1 MRQYKNIMDGLET
14 MIQDI
19 AKKEK
24 GNLTLESKLHMK
36 VVKKELAEMRRQLIL
51 LHFEIED
58 IYNICEI

>member
-1 MRQYKNIMDGLET
+1 MDGLEK

-36 VVKKELAEMRRQLIL
+36 GVKKELAEMRRQLIL
-51 LHFEIED
+51 LHFDIED
-58 IYNICEI
+58 IYKIA

>member
-24 GNLTLESKLHMK
+24 GDLTLESKLYVK
-36 VVKKELAEMRRQLIL
+36 RAKKELAEMRRQLIL
-51 LHFEIED
+51 LHFDIED
-58 IYNICEI
+58 IYNIA

>member
-51 LHFEIED
+51 LHFDIED
-58 IYNICEI
+58 IYNIA